1 MWKKICERLFG
12 GNGDEAAVS
21 DERQNALV
29 REILAAE
36 IVDRR
41 AARNTRAKSKRR
53 ERAIPSLF
61 DDEVAGEIK
70 RRLTAY
76 EHGKTEA

>member
-12 GNGDEAAVS
+12 GNAEAAVS

-53 ERAIPSLF
+53 KRALPSLF
-61 DDEVAGEIK
+61 DDEVASEIK

-76 EHGKTEA
+76 EYGKTEA

>member
-12 GNGDEAAVS
+12 GNADEAAVS

-36 IVDRR
+36 IVDRW
-41 AARNTRAKSKRR
+41 AARNTKSKRR
-53 ERAIPSLF
+53 ERALPSLF
-61 DDEVAGEIK
+61 DDEVASEIK